1 MPPVVPH
8 SPGNPHAPSDPHAP
22 IPIPSPPPEP
32 SRRWAAVSLIAFALF
47 FLGVV
52 IVADRGEMPD
62 LVKDLIYDV
71 PLGDKVAHFLSMGL
85 WAFLADVACR
95 RWRWRGWPMGS
106 AVVGVLVVIEELT
119 QALFPARTFSIEDL
133 VASLLG
139 VAAGAWLAA
148 RFMRLRPASSSPPA
162 PDPAVPPV

>member
-1 MPPVVPH
+1 M
-8 SPGNPHAPSDPHAP
+8 
-22 IPIPSPPPEP
+22 
-32 SRRWAAVSLIAFALF
+32 
-47 FLGVV
+47 

-95 RWRWRGWPMGS
+95 RRRWRGWPVGS
-106 AVVGVLVVIEELT
+106 AVVGVLVAIEELT

-148 RFMRLRPASSSPPA
+148 KFLRPRAPAAAPAATESTGPPG
-162 PDPAVPPV
+162 